1 MFYVVTFYPIKVW
14 TCLALQNDR
23 QNLCFVKEIYVAG
36 KKCPEM
42 VINAPNLKVLS
53 FESKRSI
60 VWGIFFIS
68 KGTLKSKFAAK
79 F

>member
-1 MFYVVTFYPIKVW
+1 MFYVVAFYPIKVW

-60 VWGIFFIS
+60 YV
-68 KGTLKSKFAAK
+68 LN
-79 F
+79 

>member
-1 MFYVVTFYPIKVW
+1 MFYVVAFYPIKVW

-23 QNLCFVKEIYVAG
+23 QNLCIVKEIYVAG

-60 VWGIFFIS
+60 HAQWSSLVVDPNF
-68 KGTLKSKFAAK
+68 
-79 F
+79 